1 MILSDKQS
9 NKCWQQKTHRH
20 FAPDINF
27 EKDLAGGKFAE
38 PWDAWLD
45 GRRWAPKSFGFE
57 GQTEDDRKAG
67 IQKEVEK
74 CTPKEKD

>member
-45 GRRWAPKSFGFE
+45 GRR
-57 GQTEDDRKAG
+57 
-67 IQKEVEK
+67 
-74 CTPKEKD
+74 